1 MKAVVVLSLFLIAL
15 VAAAVLKPE
24 EHPYYPYVLTPV
36 GLRHH
41 SCVHGVASGSSVIE
55 TSTGLSV
62 NNGEYFIPKCTQ
74 LGTLDAL
81 PSGWAVYEMYQTT
94 QGVTSYNGTWV
105 TPGTPKAQQSQ
116 TLFTFTGLQ
125 NAFLV
130 EGIRDSISII
140 QPVLQWGLSAA
151 GGGQYWSIASWYV
164 GNQGTVV
171 YSTIQQVAN
180 GAQIMGT
187 MVMNSNNTWTITA
200 ATSSISTTINV
211 SPGASELYAF
221 VTLEVYSV
229 VKCGDYPTGNV
240 PYTNLAIDVAGQP
253 STPSWTPTVTPGCN
267 ENVATSSPSSVTIT
281 F

>member
-1 MKAVVVLSLFLIAL
+1 MKAVVVVLSLLIAL
-15 VAAAVLKPE
+15 ILAEVKIPS
-24 EHPYYPYVLTPV
+24 PYVLTPFGYRHKDCVV
-36 GLRHH
+36 G
-41 SCVHGVASGSSVIE
+41 VDSGSSVIE
-55 TSTGLSV
+55 TAEGITV
-62 NNGEYFIPKCTQ
+62 TNGAGSYKIDKCPQ
-74 LGTLDAL
+74 PGTYSAL
-81 PSGWAVYEMYQTT
+81 PSGWAVYEMYQST

-105 TPGTPKAQQSQ
+105 TPGTPKAQQTQ

-125 NAFLV
+125 NAFL
-130 EGIRDSISII
+130 ENGQPADSISII
-140 QPVLQWGLSAA
+140 QPVLQWGVSAA
-151 GGGQYWSIASWYV
+151 GGGQYWSLASWYV

-187 MVMNSNNTWTITA
+187 MVMNANNTWTITA
-200 ATSSISTTINV
+200 ASGSITTSINV

-229 VKCGDYPTGNV
+229 VKCGDYPTGTI
-240 PYTNLAIDVAGQP
+240 PYTNLMIDIAGKP

-267 ENVATSSPSSVTIT
+267 ENVATSSPSTVTIT